1 MKGLRLVLIAC
12 VIMLSFAGVGY
23 SAWTEGLNI
32 KSLFVTGN
40 IHIVFEDPEIVSNE
54 LDVINVDAN
63 EGVLTIEGT
72 VAPGSKVSVKYD
84 IYNDSSIPVKYNPD
98 VDALPEGITLDQND
112 TVIGPGEYLRGNQLT
127 IEPGENE
134 LILPFVQYNSKE
146 SSGWEEEITIRWNI
160 TVVEEPVILELDI
173 TSEDAITIETP
184 IEVIP
189 PVEEPIVDDPPIA
202 EPIEDALPPENP
214 AEDVPPPENPTA
226 DVPPPENPI
235 EDVPSDDPVINE
247 NLAEDNTESDEGID
261 EGIDE
266 GTDEN
271 VTGGEK

>member
-1 MKGLRLVLIAC
+1 MKSLRLVLIAC

-32 KSLFVTGN
+32 KSLFATGY

-63 EGVLTIEGT
+63 EGILTIEGT
-72 VAPGSKVSVKYD
+72 VAQGSKVSVMYD

-98 VDALPEGITLDQND
+98 VNDLPEGITLDQND
-112 TVIGPGEYLRGNQLT
+112 TVIGPGEYLRGNLLT

-160 TVVEEPVILELDI
+160 TVVEEPVIPELDI
-173 TSEDAITIETP
+173 TSEDAISLETP
-184 IEVIP
+184 IEDVP
-189 PVEEPIVDDPPIA
+189 PPEEPI
-202 EPIEDALPPENP
+202 
-214 AEDVPPPENPTA
+214 EDVPPPENPTE

-235 EDVPSDDPVINE
+235 EDVPPPENPIEDVPPVENPIEDTPSDNPVINE
-247 NLAEDNTESDEGID
+247 NLVEDNTESDEGSD
-261 EGIDE
+261 EGSE
-266 GTDEN
+266 EN